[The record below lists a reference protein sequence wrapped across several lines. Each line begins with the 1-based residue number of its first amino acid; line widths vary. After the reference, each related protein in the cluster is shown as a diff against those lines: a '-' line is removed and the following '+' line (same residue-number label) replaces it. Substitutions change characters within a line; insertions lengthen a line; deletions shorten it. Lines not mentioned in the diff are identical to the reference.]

1 MKNTFA
7 RSPNGLSYG
16 FQFKIQTMQISN
28 DNPVEW
34 CHECDNEFSCA
45 LFFARTF
52 KTIHQLPTFT
62 YFTVVYKMDRFN
74 LGACTL
80 CIVRCTQ
87 RERVREWHMRI
98 ICANITILMVQ
109 CLATVSTPLVTKN
122 VFAISLNAAFPFPQ
136 IAHVAV
142 CAVRFHARVS
152 VLEYTPALSLAQSR
166 QSAECSNLL
175 EIKLSILTCT
185 SVLLAFV
192 AHSYTYNTVV
202 VCNYEIRRSSVFE
215 ITSNSET

>member
-1 MKNTFA
+1 MTIPWNDATNVITSFRVLYFSPEHSKQYINCQ
-7 RSPNGLSYG
+7 RSHILLS
-16 FQFKIQTMQISN
+16 FIKWIASIW
-28 DNPVEW
+28 VLAH
-34 CHECDNEFSCA
+34 CASCA
-45 LFFARTF
+45 AH
-52 KTIHQLPTFT
+52 KE
-62 YFTVVYKMDRFN
+62 
-74 LGACTL
+74 
-80 CIVRCTQ
+80 
-87 RERVREWHMRI
+87 REREWHMRI

-136 IAHVAV
+136 IAV